1 MGLCARAGR
10 AKFGADAVMAA
21 IRGGSAKLVLVDT
34 AASANTLKMF
44 RDACAFRGV
53 PLREVTPDVL
63 GRCTGR
69 MGRMSAV
76 ITDEGFADHIV
87 SLFDTENTRMNDAGV
102 HI

>member
-10 AKFGADAVMAA
+10 AKFGADTVLTC
-21 IRGGSAKLVLVDT
+21 IRGGSAKLVLVDE
-34 AASANTLKMF
+34 AASENTLKMF
-44 RDACAFRGV
+44 RDACAYRSV
-53 PLREVTPDVL
+53 PLRETPQDAL

-69 MGRMSAV
+69 IGRMSAV
-76 ITDEGFADHIV
+76 ITDEGFADRIV